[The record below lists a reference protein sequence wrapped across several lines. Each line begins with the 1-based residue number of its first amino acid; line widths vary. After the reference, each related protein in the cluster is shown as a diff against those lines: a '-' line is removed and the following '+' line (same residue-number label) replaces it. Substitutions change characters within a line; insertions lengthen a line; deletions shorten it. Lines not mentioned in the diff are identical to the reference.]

1 MKKAISLILVL
12 ALLVMAFAG
21 CSAPQAEE
29 EDVTIR
35 IGGLK
40 GPTSMGL
47 VKLMEDNETGEAKN
61 SYEFTIAGSADA
73 TEVGTNI

>member
-1 MKKAISLILVL
+1 MKKTVSLLL
-12 ALLVMAFAG
+12 ALALIVMAFAG
-21 CSAPQAEE
+21 CAAQPKE

-47 VKLMEDNETGEAKN
+47 VKVL
-61 SYEFTIAGSADA
+61 
-73 TEVGTNI
+73 